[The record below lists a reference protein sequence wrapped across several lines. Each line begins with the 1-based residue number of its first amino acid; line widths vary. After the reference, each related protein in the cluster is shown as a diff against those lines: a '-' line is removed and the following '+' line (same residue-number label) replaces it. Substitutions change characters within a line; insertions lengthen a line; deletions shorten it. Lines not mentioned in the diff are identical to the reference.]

1 MAGGIARD
9 SSLVSQSG
17 VKGLPE
23 HDSHVFDR
31 VVKIDLNISF
41 CFDHEI
47 KASMFREERQ
57 HVIEKRNSCIDRG
70 LPCPVDEQIKTNFR
84 LPRFSLL
91 AVFSDI

>member
-23 HDSHVFDR
+23 HDSHVLDR

-41 CFDHEI
+41 RFDHEI
-47 KASMFREERQ
+47 KSSMFREERQ
-57 HVIEKRNSCIDRG
+57 HVIEKWNPCIDRG
-70 LPCPVDEQIKTNFR
+70 LSCPINEQIKADFR